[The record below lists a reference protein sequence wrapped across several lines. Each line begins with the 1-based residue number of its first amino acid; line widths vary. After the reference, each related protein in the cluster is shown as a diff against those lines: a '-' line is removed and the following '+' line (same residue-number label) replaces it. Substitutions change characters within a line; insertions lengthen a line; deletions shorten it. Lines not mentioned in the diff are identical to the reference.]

1 MGPCYGVGHD
11 DGGRMAGVQPP
22 SYPADMALDQTEPRS
37 GFCRFV
43 RRAPARNRSACERK
57 HGAGDNTVRRAI
69 VARLQGPRPPRA
81 GRSGKC
87 PAFREPPHD
96 PPRTDLRRPITLT
109 CFWMLTLRDAHR
121 HLHRVRPRRG
131 PTGSG
136 PIAHRPMGIGDPRRA
151 SPGKLTRS
159 RQDQSRCGQLAR
171 RGGCLRPLGCWRQR

>member
-131 PTGSG
+131 PLEFGSPAAAG
-136 PIAHRPMGIGDPRRA
+136 LQFSGAHSYRPVQRGLHRPPACPADP
-151 SPGKLTRS
+151 
-159 RQDQSRCGQLAR
+159 DQVSWLGLDP
-171 RGGCLRPLGCWRQR
+171 LRHRD